1 VEVEA
6 EAEPWSREE
15 KGDGRQRYGGAMGGK
30 EIKDWARMAAAARGQ
45 ASLGAELRE
54 GRREVRAER
63 RGKGEIEA
71 AAAAA
76 GREAREHAAG

>member
-1 VEVEA
+1 V
-6 EAEPWSREE
+6 
-15 KGDGRQRYGGAMGGK
+15 
-30 EIKDWARMAAAARGQ
+30 AAAPRGL
-45 ASLGAELRE
+45 AGLGDELRK